1 MSTLGWGIT
10 GTLSLFSC
18 LGQVCCR
25 CGAVQLP
32 GSLKASAH
40 AVPRCMENEAS
51 MDILLAAAQAS
62 PVSRFLRKCGLSAVL
77 QGKVNN
83 YHPTGLK
90 SVVSC

>member
-40 AVPRCMENEAS
+40 AVPRCM
-51 MDILLAAAQAS
+51 DILLAAAQAS

-83 YHPTGLK
+83 YPTGLK